1 MSLFPARCTLNPERG
16 KQDIKEQ
23 LQGQLG
29 GLPPNK
35 LKLSTFSLGVLKE
48 TQVAIPALTLRT
60 LWEKARVQ
68 DSGCRVQSAGC
79 RVQGTGCSVQR
90 AAFRVRTFS
99 LGVLKATQVA
109 DSAPCTLHPAPC
121 TLHPAPCTLNPA
133 HLTLNPEP

>member
-1 MSLFPARCTLNPERG
+1 MSIFPTRCTLNPERG

-68 DSGCRVQSAGC
+68 DFQGAGYRVQGAGC
-79 RVQGTGCSVQR
+79 RVQGAACSVQR
-90 AAFRVRTFS
+90 SGCGPSPSVSSRRPRS
-99 LGVLKATQVA
+99 LILHPV
-109 DSAPCTLHPAPC
+109 PCTLHPAPC
-121 TLHPAPCTLNPA
+121 TLHPAP
-133 HLTLNPEP
+133 